1 MKFLLYIS
9 ILAKISKVLMAM
21 NSISKKNLTRAYR
34 LAFLML
40 MLLVGGIV
48 HAEGG
53 CPPGMIPEGGP
64 GVSSCRPIPN
74 YNQSGSQ
81 GHWIHQWGAI
91 ATDGPGGHLGV
102 ATNMSSKEEAE
113 QTSLAGCMSKGGTSC
128 HVEVAYHDQ
137 CAAMVV
143 GDTGHN
149 SGNAATIA
157 EAVSYGIQVCRD
169 AGDTN
174 CHAYY
179 TACSLSKLVQ

>member
-1 MKFLLYIS
+1 MAGLSGRESQVTAMIARARFGRLMLAMALFLLCGW
-9 ILAKISKVLMAM
+9 L
-21 NSISKKNLTRAYR
+21 
-34 LAFLML
+34 
-40 MLLVGGIV
+40 

-53 CPPGMIPEGGP
+53 CPPGMIPEGGQ
-64 GVSSCRPIPN
+64 GVSSCRPIPG
-74 YNQSGSQ
+74 YNQQPQ
-81 GHWIHQWGAI
+81 GHWVHQWGAI

-113 QTSLAGCMSKGGTSC
+113 QTSLADCMSKGGTSC

-149 SGNAATIA
+149 SGGAATIA
-157 EAVSYGIQVCRD
+157 EAVSYGIQVCTD
-169 AGDTN
+169 AGDTH